1 MDRVNELRK
10 KILHEA
16 YVNGIENNS
25 GKLETRLKLKKNTI
39 NYILEKLK
47 EEGYFTKT
55 KYELNLNT
63 LGVGNFAWVLLSI
76 NWNELNPEI
85 FVKKIL
91 KLTQVVTVADI
102 TGEND
107 IAIKIIGPSIINI
120 SAFILMMEKLFDGAI
135 TDNKVYFTNREY
147 KRHYLEVQKK
157 DSFFPSEV
165 DCKILY
171 EKIKNPKINLS
182 EIAKKYNLHRNT
194 VSNRWEK
201 LWKEEVIVKELP
213 DLTQKG
219 YEELKM
225 GLKAFILIKPNPG
238 KENKIINILM
248 KNPEIQ
254 DIFTTISNEIILIL
268 RTENSNT
275 LANAH
280 KYLIKTDGVIKR
292 TNTSIFLTKNAKK
305 SLDLS
310 EMKNLMHK
318 LE

>member
-1 MDRVNELRK
+1 MDKVKELRK

-16 YVNGIENNS
+16 YVKGIENS
-25 GKLETRLKLKKNTI
+25 FEKLETRLKLKKSTI
-39 NYILEKLK
+39 NYVLKKLK

-63 LGVGNFAWVLLSI
+63 LGVGNFAWILLSI

-85 FVKKIL
+85 FVKKLL

-107 IAIKIIGPSIINI
+107 IAIKIIGSSIVNV

-135 TDNKVYFTNREY
+135 TDTEVYFANKEY
-147 KRHYLEVQKK
+147 KRHYLAVQKK
-157 DSFFPSEV
+157 EAFFPNEV
-165 DCKILY
+165 DCKILC
-171 EKIKNPKINLS
+171 EKMENPQIKLS

-201 LWKEEVIVKELP
+201 LWKEGVIVKELP

-238 KENKIINILM
+238 KENKIINILI

-254 DIFTTISNEIILIL
+254 DIFTTLSNEIILIL

-280 KYLIKTDGVIKR
+280 KYLIKTDGSIKR
-292 TNTSIFLTKNAKK
+292 TNTSIFLTKNAKN
-305 SLDLS
+305 SLCLS

-318 LE
+318 VE